1 MIDFLSALPL
11 WLLAVILNLW
21 LIGFALAG
29 LWSFQRWV
37 YPRLS
42 LHYEDAYFA
51 AAVGQSAMVLYGLVA
66 ALTAVGVWQK
76 YSEVSNIASG
86 EATAIASL
94 WRDLSGYPEPARSAT
109 QDILRGYTEQIIHE
123 AWPQQRRGETPSG
136 GVEWMDRLAATL
148 LAFEPATE
156 GQKIL
161 HAEALQAFNRLNQ
174 QRRLRVDSVQTS
186 LPVVFWWVLLPG
198 AMGSIVL
205 FLFFH
210 LASLRMHAILLIGLG
225 AFQALVLLVIIALAR
240 PFSGEMGIDSGSYDL
255 IYDHLMKN

>member
-11 WLLAVILNLW
+11 WLLAIILNVW

-29 LWSFQRWV
+29 LWFAQRRV
-37 YPRLS
+37 FSRLRLS
-42 LHYEDAYFA
+42 YEDAYVA
-51 AAVGQSAMVLYGLVA
+51 AAVSQSAMVLYGLIA

-76 YSEVSNIASG
+76 YSAVSDIVSD

-94 WRDLSGYPEPARSAT
+94 WRDLSGYPEPQRAAT
-109 QDILRGYTEQIIHE
+109 QDILRGYTQQIINE

-136 GVEWMDRLAATL
+136 GVEWIDRLQTPL

-161 HAEALQAFNRLNQ
+161 HAETLRAFNHLIQ

-198 AMGSIVL
+198 AMGSIAL
-205 FLFFH
+205 FLLFH
-210 LASLRMHAILLIGLG
+210 LASRRFHAILLTGLA
-225 AFQALVLLVIIALAR
+225 AFQALVLLIIIALAR
-240 PFSGEMGIDSGSYDL
+240 PFSGEMGIDSGSYEL
-255 IYDHLMKN
+255 VYDHLMTQ

>member
-11 WLLAVILNLW
+11 WLLAVILNVW

-29 LWSFQRWV
+29 LWFAKRWIF
-37 YPRLS
+37 PRLH

-51 AAVGQSAMVLYGLVA
+51 AAIIQSAMLLYGLVA

-76 YSEVSNIASG
+76 YSAVSDIASG

-94 WRDLSGYPEPARSAT
+94 WRGLSAYPEPVRGET
-109 QDILRGYTEQIIHE
+109 QGILRGYTDQVIHD
-123 AWPQQRRGETPSG
+123 AWPQQRRGQTPGG
-136 GVEWMDRLAATL
+136 GVEWIDRLEAGL
-148 LAFEPATE
+148 LAFEPTTE

-161 HAEALQAFNRLNQ
+161 HAETLRQFSELLQ
-174 QRRLRVDSVQTS
+174 QRRQRVDSVQTS

-198 AMGSIVL
+198 AMGSIAL

-210 LASLRMHAILLIGLG
+210 LDSVRLHAILLIGL
-225 AFQALVLLVIIALAR
+225 ASFQALVLLVIISLAR
-240 PFSGEMGIDSGSYDL
+240 PFSGEMGIGSESYEL
-255 IYDHLMKN
+255 VYDHLMKP